1 MLSAAIVIGTLTLSM
16 MGNISA
22 DDILKYYSYFSH
34 KTGPDISSKL
44 SPKEKNINLSAAE
57 LAQERVMVKG
67 LNKSYQV

>member
-16 MGNISA
+16 TCNISA
-22 DDILKYYSYFSH
+22 DDILKYYSHFSH
-34 KTGPDISSKL
+34 KTGSDVSSKL

-57 LAQERVMVKG
+57 FAQERVKVKG